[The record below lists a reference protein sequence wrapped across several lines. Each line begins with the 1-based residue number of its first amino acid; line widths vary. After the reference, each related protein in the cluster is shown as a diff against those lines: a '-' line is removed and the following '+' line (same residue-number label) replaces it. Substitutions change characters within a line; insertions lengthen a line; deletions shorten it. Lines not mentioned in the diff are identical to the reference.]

1 MRNQFWAHD
10 ICSMIEHE
18 VLITY
23 MRVKKEVTYKIE
35 RKGEVQK
42 DVEEV
47 ADKVKAGARTVY
59 NKIDNSYGELKVAYH
74 KEKRKHR

>member
-1 MRNQFWAHD
+1 
-10 ICSMIEHE
+10 MIGYE

-23 MRVKKEVTYKIE
+23 MRVKKAVTYKTE
-35 RKGEVQK
+35 RKGEVRK

-47 ADKVKAGARTVY
+47 ADKVKAGAKTVY
-59 NKIDNSYGELKVAYH
+59 NKLDNSYGELKVAYH

>member
-1 MRNQFWAHD
+1 MRIQFWAHD
-10 ICSMIEHE
+10 ICSMIEQE

-23 MRVKKEVTYKIE
+23 IRVKKEVTYKIE

-59 NKIDNSYGELKVAYH
+59 NKIDNSYGELKAAYH